1 MTLGHNGPVETA
13 LASMNNL
20 SAPVSITGS
29 SVAASMSGSSA
40 PQATTGSSAPQA
52 TTDSSGPAKSDGVSS
67 HFVVSPK
74 QIIQIPKVLH
84 KGKTRNARKCG
95 SSVILTT
102 SSYKKTLMEATNK
115 QVSTGVTKRSFKKTV
130 PKRTLLKDVI
140 KKQNVSSSKK
150 DAPKDSHRMQPCDLP
165 SSSTRNAC
173 HDVLCI
179 FALRHM
185 PPQDQVKCGSSVEV
199 AEIGPMNFVPTMNLV
214 HLHVNFVSHK

>member
-1 MTLGHNGPVETA
+1 MTLGHNGPVVTF
-13 LASMNNL
+13 L
-20 SAPVSITGS
+20 IT
-29 SVAASMSGSSA
+29 
-40 PQATTGSSAPQA
+40 
-52 TTDSSGPAKSDGVSS
+52 SGPATSDGVSS

-165 SSSTRNAC
+165 SSSTRNAG

-179 FALRHM
+179 YCSETYASSRSGEM
-185 PPQDQVKCGSSVEV
+185 WVMCGSCGNWAHELCSDNESGSFTC
-199 AEIGPMNFVPTMNLV
+199 EFCLT
-214 HLHVNFVSHK
+214 